1 MSEKKL
7 NPSFVKSLFS
17 GFILDELVFP
27 YPLIDKEEEENLNL
41 ILDSIRKFCEN
52 YVDSAK
58 FDREEK
64 FPDDVINGMKELGL
78 FGLRKR
84 VKVGTSGNALD
95 IKLSKS
101 FVDFFNIKKGQEVEI
116 EPVNKNRFEVE
127 VL

>member
-1 MSEKKL
+1 MVKCYECEKGKLIKKKVKYELYGTEIGRYPAEVCDKCGEIYFDSNALEKIEKKT
-7 NPSFVKSLFS
+7 
-17 GFILDELVFP
+17 
-27 YPLIDKEEEENLNL
+27 
-41 ILDSIRKFCEN
+41 
-52 YVDSAK
+52 
-58 FDREEK
+58 
-64 FPDDVINGMKELGL
+64 KELGL

-84 VKVGTSGNALD
+84 VKIGTSGNALD